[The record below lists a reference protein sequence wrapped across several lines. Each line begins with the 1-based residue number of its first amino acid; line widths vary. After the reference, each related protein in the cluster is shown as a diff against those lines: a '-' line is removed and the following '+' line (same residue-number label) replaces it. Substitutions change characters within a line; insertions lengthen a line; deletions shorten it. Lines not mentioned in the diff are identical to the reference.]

1 LKRESRRIRSARNHV
16 FLLWIFWSGMT
27 LVQLGS
33 NPALDFVPW
42 NGFGFA
48 GVKLINAASYF
59 LVPGELVTVFVSHA

>member
-1 LKRESRRIRSARNHV
+1 V
-16 FLLWIFWSGMT
+16 T